1 MLLEESDDDS
11 SVEEEGALSEDEEG
25 DGQGAD
31 ENDFTG
37 QMEVGDFEVPPGW
50 LLLPEPASPE
60 DEWASMKKIYS

>member
-1 MLLEESDDDS
+1 M
-11 SVEEEGALSEDEEG
+11 G

-50 LLLPEPASPE
+50 LLLPEPASSE
-60 DEWASMKKIYS
+60 DEWASMKKIYLWTNKRLAHIWDAPFGWQVACS